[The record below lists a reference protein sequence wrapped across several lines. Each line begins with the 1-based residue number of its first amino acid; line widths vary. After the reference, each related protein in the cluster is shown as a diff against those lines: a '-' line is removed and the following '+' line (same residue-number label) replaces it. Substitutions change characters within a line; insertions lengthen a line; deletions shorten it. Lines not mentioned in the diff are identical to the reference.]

1 MSLLEETKSLL
12 RRNRI
17 EPKKTLG
24 QNFMIESQVFQ
35 KMTHY
40 ASLDCDDTVLEI
52 GAGLGFLTRFL
63 SEKCKEV
70 IAVEVDTRLTGIL
83 HERLSCASNVKIIEG
98 NVLTI
103 TLPSF
108 NKIVSIPPYQISS
121 RLLLWLLKSGFDCA
135 VLIFQKEFANR
146 LMAAVGSENYGWL
159 TVFTYY
165 HAQVELLDEI
175 PKSMFYP
182 RPKIDSVITRLKP
195 KKPRPPLLM
204 NKASFQRLL
213 QVLFTRRNRTL
224 RNAALTYLKH
234 GSNATKEDVLKIAD
248 FLPLSSKRV
257 RELTP
262 EDFGALA
269 NAILK

>member
-1 MSLLEETKSLL
+1 MV
-12 RRNRI
+12 
-17 EPKKTLG
+17 
-24 QNFMIESQVFQ
+24 ESRVFQ
-35 KMTHY
+35 KMAHY
-40 ASLDCDDTVLEI
+40 ASLHCDDTALEI

-70 IAVEVDTRLTGIL
+70 LAVEVDTRLASIL
-83 HERLSCASNVKIIEG
+83 REQLSCASNVKLIEG
-98 NVLTI
+98 NVLRI

-121 RLLLWLLKSGFDCA
+121 RLLLWLLKRDFDCA
-135 VLIFQKEFANR
+135 VLVFQKEFAHR
-146 LMAAVGSENYGWL
+146 LVATVGSEDYGWL

-182 RPKIDSVITRLKP
+182 HPKIDSIIACLRP
-195 KKPRPPLLM
+195 KKPRPSLPR
-204 NKASFQRLL
+204 NEASFQHLL
-213 QVLFTRRNRTL
+213 QVLFTRRNRTV

-234 GSNATKEDVLKIAD
+234 GGSATKEDLVKIAD
-248 FLPLSSKRV
+248 SLPLGSMRV
-257 RELTP
+257 RELAP

-269 NAILK
+269 NAIVK

>member
-12 RRNRI
+12 RRHRI
-17 EPKKTLG
+17 EPKKALG
-24 QNFMIESQVFQ
+24 QNFMVESQVFQ
-35 KMTHY
+35 KMAHY

-52 GAGLGFLTRFL
+52 GAGLGFLTRFM

-70 IAVEVDTRLTGIL
+70 LAVEVDARLVSIL
-83 HERLSCASNVKIIEG
+83 REQLGCASNVKIIEG
-98 NVLTI
+98 NVLSI

-121 RLLLWLLKSGFDCA
+121 RLLAWLFQRDFDCA
-135 VLIFQKEFANR
+135 VLVFQKEFAHR
-146 LMAAVGSENYGWL
+146 LMAAVGSEDYGWL

-182 RPKIDSVITRLKP
+182 HPKIDSVIICLKP
-195 KKPRPPLLM
+195 KKQRPSLPG
-204 NKASFQRLL
+204 NEAAFQRLL
-213 QVLFTRRNRTL
+213 QVLFTRRNRTV
-224 RNAALTYLKH
+224 RNAALTYLKQ
-234 GSNATKEDVLKIAD
+234 GRNATKQDVVKIAD
-248 FLPLSSKRV
+248 SLPLGNKRV
-257 RELTP
+257 RGLAP

-269 NAILK
+269 NAIIK

>member
-1 MSLLEETKSLL
+1 MV
-12 RRNRI
+12 
-17 EPKKTLG
+17 
-24 QNFMIESQVFQ
+24 ESRVFQ
-35 KMTHY
+35 KMAHC

-70 IAVEVDTRLTGIL
+70 LAVEVDARLASIL
-83 HERLSCASNVKIIEG
+83 REQLSCASNVKIIEG
-98 NVLTI
+98 NVLRI

-121 RLLLWLLKSGFDCA
+121 RLVLWLLKRDFDCA
-135 VLIFQKEFANR
+135 VLVFQKEFAHR
-146 LMAAVGSENYGWL
+146 LVATVGSEDYGWL

-182 RPKIDSVITRLKP
+182 HPKIDSIIACLRPT
-195 KKPRPPLLM
+195 KPRPSLLM
-204 NKASFQRLL
+204 NEASFQRLL
-213 QVLFTRRNRTL
+213 QVLFTRRNRTV

-234 GSNATKEDVLKIAD
+234 RGSATKEDVVKIAD
-248 FLPLSSKRV
+248 SLPLGSMRV
-257 RELTP
+257 RELAP
-262 EDFGALA
+262 KDFGALA
-269 NAILK
+269 NAIAK